1 MSVLITATVPADP
14 EAFRAFAAEHPDT
27 LTAISERGRELGAI
41 HHRFG
46 LGDGQVLVIDEWDSA
61 ESFQSF
67 FEGNEEIAAVMQA
80 VGASGPPQIS
90 VYEALETADQF

>member
-1 MSVLITATVPADP
+1 MSALIILTIPADT
-14 EAFRAFAAEHPDT
+14 EAFRAFANDNPDT
-27 LTAISERGRELGAI
+27 LTAIADRGRALGAI

-46 LGDGQVLVIDEWDSA
+46 IGNGNVIVVDEWDKA
-61 ESFQSF
+61 EAFQSF

-80 VGASGPPQIS
+80 AGASGPPQVA